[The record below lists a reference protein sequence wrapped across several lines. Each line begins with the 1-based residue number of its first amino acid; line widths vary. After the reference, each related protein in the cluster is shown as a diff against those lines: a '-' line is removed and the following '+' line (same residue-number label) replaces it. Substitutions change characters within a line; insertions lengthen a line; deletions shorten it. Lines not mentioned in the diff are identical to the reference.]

1 MSYAEARVW
10 FTHGRTSCGRMR
22 ITMDQ
27 ATHAQEFVD
36 QTAVTVVAA
45 ELAIVFLGATFPTPL
60 S

>member
-1 MSYAEARVW
+1 
-10 FTHGRTSCGRMR
+10 
-22 ITMDQ
+22 MDQ